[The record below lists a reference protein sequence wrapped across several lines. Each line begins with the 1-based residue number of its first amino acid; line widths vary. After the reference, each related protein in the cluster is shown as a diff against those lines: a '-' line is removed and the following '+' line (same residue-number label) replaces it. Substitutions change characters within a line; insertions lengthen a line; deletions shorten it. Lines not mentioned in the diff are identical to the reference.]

1 MNGRREASLSTSL
14 KAAKHSDFM
23 SENDEIP
30 KWVKIIEELKKKAE
44 EES

>member
-1 MNGRREASLSTSL
+1 LSASL
-14 KAAKHSDFM
+14 KAVKYSHFM
-23 SENDEIP
+23 SKNDEIP